1 MTDHELGLALRARVQ
16 ADHDLGLPPDG
27 RRWQGLVADLCG
39 QHQQELIPVL
49 RYLVLS
55 PQFLGAAGQEPP
67 FQDTRML
74 ERMGEELGQVFTAP
88 LCRRMEAVLRGLA
101 GQSAQAAQAAQAQL
115 PPMAAPRGAEAGP
128 ELRAPEPRA
137 PELRAPEPIAPREQ
151 RPVAPSSSPLLALL
165 GFLSG
170 GLLVALVGVL
180 YWLTHNQPL
189 PEPSAN
195 LPRSREAE
203 LPLQPSEPPSAP
215 QDPLAPA
222 VPGPTPE
229 PVSPDPLDPAPEPE
243 QKSEEKQQEQDL
255 AGSDAAVASVQGL
268 YGALSNKDFET
279 ARSLFA
285 PGSASQFDEGFFSQF
300 SRVSVSDLRETSRT
314 GSTVNLEGVV
324 TFVYPDGSVQ
334 RESRSYSVD
343 TSSQPALITGSEF
356 GRVIRGRQ

>member
-55 PQFLGAAGQEPP
+55 PQFLGAAGQQPP

-88 LCRRMEAVLRGLA
+88 LCQRMEAVLHGLA
-101 GQSAQAAQAAQAQL
+101 GQAAQAVQAGPPPAVARPITEPPEPAQ
-115 PPMAAPRGAEAGP
+115 PGVPRGAGA
-128 ELRAPEPRA
+128 
-137 PELRAPEPIAPREQ
+137 
-151 RPVAPSSSPLLALL
+151 SSSPLLALL

-170 GLLVALVGVL
+170 GLFVALVGVL
-180 YWLTHNQPL
+180 FWLTHNQPL
-189 PEPSAN
+189 PEPAASM
-195 LPRSREAE
+195 PRSREAE
-203 LPLQPSEPPSAP
+203 LPLQPSDPPSAAAK
-215 QDPLAPA
+215 DA
-222 VPGPTPE
+222 PE
-229 PVSPDPLDPAPEPE
+229 PVLPSPTLETIPPDPLDPAPEL
-243 QKSEEKQQEQDL
+243 KSEENQQEQ
-255 AGSDAAVASVQGL
+255 APASSEAAVASVQGL
-268 YGALSNKDFET
+268 YGALSSKDFET

-300 SRVSVSDLRETSRT
+300 SRVSVSDLRETGRT

-324 TFVYPDGSVQ
+324 TFVYPDGTAQ
-334 RESRSYSVD
+334 QESRSYSVD

-356 GRVIRGRQ
+356 GRVIRGRK